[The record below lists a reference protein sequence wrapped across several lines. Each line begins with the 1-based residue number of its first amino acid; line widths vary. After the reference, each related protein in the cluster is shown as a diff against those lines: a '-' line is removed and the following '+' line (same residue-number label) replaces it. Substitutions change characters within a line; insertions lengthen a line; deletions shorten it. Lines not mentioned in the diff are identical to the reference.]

1 MFGIPSIELHAH
13 LEGTIYP
20 DMCRTLAKKH
30 GIALPSDFFKKEGY
44 AYNYF
49 GFEDCVTRVYDTIAK
64 TVRDPEDYYLIT
76 FDYLSHLAG
85 QGCIYSE
92 LIISP
97 DHALE
102 AGVPYTEML
111 DGISDAIDDARDAFG
126 IECRLNATLIR
137 HLDMDKTLDTVEIL
151 GANLHPYVLG
161 INLSGIEIPGDLAKF
176 AEPLKRLRNEGY
188 KLVPHAGEVSG
199 TEENI
204 QIAVTELGCERIGHG
219 IQAANDENLMNL
231 LREKEV
237 TLEISVLSNY
247 FAGVLPENEKHPI
260 RILYDAG
267 IPITLNSDDPGLF
280 GTSIYME
287 YKMANHDFGFTR
299 EELYDMTWTGAKSAF
314 VEDAVKEKLYHKIR
328 RAQKNVG

>member
-1 MFGIPSIELHAH
+1 
-13 LEGTIYP
+13 
-20 DMCRTLAKKH
+20 
-30 GIALPSDFFKKEGY
+30 
-44 AYNYF
+44 
-49 GFEDCVTRVYDTIAK
+49 
-64 TVRDPEDYYLIT
+64 
-76 FDYLSHLAG
+76 
-85 QGCIYSE
+85 
-92 LIISP
+92 
-97 DHALE
+97 
-102 AGVPYTEML
+102 ML

-161 INLSGIEIPGDLAKF
+161 INLSGVEIPGDLAKF

-219 IQAANDENLMNL
+219 IQAANDANLMNL

-299 EELYDMTWTGAKSAF
+299 EELYDISWTGAKAAF
-314 VEDAVKEKLYHKIR
+314 AEDTVKEKLYHKIR
-328 RAQKNVG
+328 KAQTNVG